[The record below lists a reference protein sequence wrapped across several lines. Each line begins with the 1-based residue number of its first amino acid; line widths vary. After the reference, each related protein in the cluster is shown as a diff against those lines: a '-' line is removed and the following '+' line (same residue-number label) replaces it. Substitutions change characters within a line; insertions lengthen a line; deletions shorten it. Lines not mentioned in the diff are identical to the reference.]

1 MKNKKKLI
9 LVIALAVLLIAAA
22 VVACLFIFGGKNSG
36 RTSITFE
43 GIEEIHAPV
52 GTVTEESLLAGVT
65 AKDNK
70 GNSKSVTVDLG
81 GADFNKPGRYVI
93 EYKCGEEIK
102 REVVYIYGDI
112 SYQVNEENLEG
123 NAVEIPFANAITS
136 LNFTKIV
143 SATDS
148 FGNELEVVKVEGD
161 PFDYLTGEYTVKY
174 TATDK
179 AGKTLEKTVTY
190 TVTSNI
196 NMTVQADVSVKYEQ
210 ESVTFKVDLDGEKDI
225 WLMAN
230 GGLVSIADYAMT
242 EKGLVLNASYFRTL
256 APGENTLKLCS
267 MNGSTVFT
275 FTVVDTGKPLF
286 TFDSIYK
293 TYIIAGNAAVYEM
306 PQTQIAGHEYS
317 YTYKITKDGV
327 SYKAQQVGDSIL
339 ITTSSGKNLG
349 PGMYDITVTATNK
362 ADTSKKTTIKRDF
375 RIYTNQ
381 AEIDGWKFGNDGNGS
396 QMVNVDLSDEGYYRT
411 AWQYTAKSPNSWNN
425 RVFWQKVTKATFQT
439 ITFDFKIT
447 SLGVA
452 EKENGPV
459 KFVSKSAKA
468 EIPFH
473 TSTMSGEGVAR
484 IFYDMNGNVVAQE
497 DLKMNTWYTVKM
509 DVSEIL
515 HPKSESTDLAWYFG
529 VSNKWQAT
537 MLITEM
543 HFWAY
548 EGTGTQ
554 NVFKDDAKTV
564 SIERNGG
571 KSNFASATLDDE
583 KVMMYTVTD
592 KHIPGTAIKRALK
605 VSLLDTSKEVVSIDF
620 KYLEEVKDVNGNV
633 LDLSMY
639 VHDVELRNDG
649 VFGANYAIVDA
660 ETGEPTVKMEV
671 GKWYTL
677 YITTHGRKTYTI
689 YPMGKADTQL
699 TCKVAFKNLQT
710 YDVDMPSALL
720 FSDSGNI
727 APSGMYKM
735 PDGEWGISYASY
747 TGWDATAN
755 TAYYRRI
762 VAKLNSDKYS
772 EIRFQFRYTVSA
784 YKDMESSMM
793 VNDLKFVA
801 PNITIVDENFN
812 PVEEK
817 DRKIGQWYTAVIAS
831 SDGSPLAKAIEM
843 YPQGY
848 NDGGQNEKIVN
859 VEMQFRDI
867 VAVETKPIPVH
878 TNDDNTVSLQAAS
891 GKSDLSA
898 GVDAEAGML
907 VYTNTKEQMPSA
919 PDSRALLLK
928 VLAEDKNIVKFSFKF
943 ESATAPDGTPLSP
956 DMYVADELRGGY
968 WRRAESAI
976 TDENGKPV
984 ANLEVG
990 KWYTMWITTEGQTE
1004 FRVYPMGMIGDQQVL
1019 CKMLVKDMETAE
1031 AEIGGAHFV
1040 SNDGGTFGAV
1050 GLYQNGEDKWEYFG
1064 SAYDRYSSWIP
1075 GYNGQPKNLA
1085 DYRKIRLSLDADD
1098 YVVASFEF
1106 QYQVSR
1112 YIKLEEGAEWT
1123 NNLALIS
1130 GATGHTLTVLDADGN
1145 EVAAADRQLGVWYTA
1160 IIKKTDGSA
1169 LSQSIPL
1176 YTCGYS
1182 GTNDNQSVEME
1193 ILLRNPKAAK
1203 GNVIYTNA
1211 DNTLSI
1217 QSAGMVDALSSDE
1230 NGIYYK
1236 MDKTTAATTT
1246 MADRALTIKRLE
1258 GNTKGLIKLELVL
1271 NSAKDQNDQNVEP
1284 WVVVENASGWFTYVL
1299 TDKDGNAVKYLKAD
1313 GNSYFLYITAK
1324 DPRPEDKA
1332 ADNTAFTF
1340 YPVGR
1345 SGEQVYA
1352 DLTIKS
1358 MEAIE
1363 VADSIVTMVLPDNWP
1378 YANLAIY
1385 QDENG
1390 RQYAYQSDNE
1400 LYCEYNG
1407 NTSWARRFNIK
1418 LDRADYL
1425 SLAFQIR
1432 YVESKYDGN
1441 TMHNL
1446 YISGCDVS
1454 YFDADF
1460 NSVAA
1465 ADLQDGVWYN
1475 VIVSKKGGG
1484 ALPANINDNLIV
1496 TQADSPIEFGAGKF
1510 VQVLMQVRNFKGIS
1524 AESIG
1529 IFSNDDNSVSYQ
1541 SAGAISTLSREE
1553 GTEEVRYQ
1561 LLQEKLPYTMA
1572 DKAIKLTLNDTTKE
1586 VISVKFTVNTLTD
1599 PSGGVLNPWV
1609 RVTTANGYDG
1619 NYVVI
1624 DENGNSCKT
1633 VEAGKTYTLFIT
1645 APENAYTTDA
1655 LYNQPA
1661 NPTEFVIYLMGRE
1674 DNQQLADISIT
1685 EIATHDVAAVSSVGG
1700 NLTYQTKLIHG
1711 NASYYQVGD
1720 KWNLAYASYYDLY
1733 RSSPTPTNNS
1743 AENREFIIKHGGT
1756 NIEELRF
1763 KIRFVEST
1771 ANGAPNF
1778 NLAANGGHTVT
1789 FYKDGAVVTT
1799 REAGVWYDV
1808 AITKSG
1814 GVVAEEFK
1822 LYGGSYSNDYPVNFQ
1837 YQIAD
1842 VELLTADT
1850 NPIKLAPATGTYGA
1864 MQRKANGDIIYQT
1877 NAVAANTSAYNR
1889 RFNITSPADAKLIR
1903 FDFVFDICEDASG
1916 NPVTPNLY
1924 AFVNENNSKKGHAV
1938 VTDQNG
1944 NPVFDLTVGTKYTM
1958 WITTNGNTAQEICV
1972 VGNST
1977 AALKAKITISNRQV
1991 VDVTTGAMTFT
2002 PNAATH
2008 GPVAMYMVGEELR
2021 YGFTLRTGIQ
2031 NVPTTGGAY
2040 TRRLFMN
2047 LDQSTYTK
2055 ASFEFMYTVAEV
2067 VAADAT
2073 VTTGG
2078 KMAASGAKYYTM
2090 DGVEVTDG
2098 KFTVNTWYKAEF
2110 VNDAGLPAKTEV
2122 YPMAYTEK
2130 PDGGQ
2135 LNAIMAIRNLF
2146 VPIEDT
2152 NPVTIASTEK
2162 SWVTLTYEM
2171 VAGQLGY
2178 SFNSTEYAAANSSS
2192 GWQRSFTLTNPL
2204 NKAAVLTLD
2213 FKFLS
2218 NSDSVGNLAAY
2229 TSATAPASYAIMEKD
2244 TGKLVG
2250 DCEVGKAYRLFINVD
2265 ANATVRVHTNVGHSG
2280 TSAFKLI
2287 FTDRQA
2293 LEAPTGDV
2301 SMSVNSIYYATIAN
2315 YCVDGEWRYGYT
2327 SYAGT
2332 LQSLNAQAADYR
2344 HIKVK
2349 QTASTYDQISFEFK
2363 YDVSQSVAADGTVTQ
2378 VNKRFDVSGLNKKF
2392 YTLDGVET
2400 STFTVGTWYKAV
2412 ISPTSGTFGASFSLY
2427 TMMYDLAPEGGKLQ
2441 MTMSFRNIKALKPD
2455 TSNVGIRT
2463 TETAWVSLTRDS
2475 VDGVQGYQFTTT
2487 AKSAIDSSAGWQ
2499 RSYKLTNPL
2508 ATDAVLI
2515 QDFKFISST
2524 DGEGNAIVPN
2534 LYGGSGKYVVIE
2546 KATGKQVG
2554 ACEIGKE
2561 YTLFVLAAANE
2572 EVTVYMNQGY
2582 NGPIKASVFLGNRE
2596 AVAAPA
2602 MGNVV
2607 FEAASLTYG
2616 ALGLYR
2622 VDGEWYYGFT
2632 HYSGV
2637 QGRHASGQYYRRLF
2651 MKQPADTYKAV
2662 TFQFKYD
2669 VAETVDAEGT
2679 VTQVSEPLNI
2689 SGAKYYTADG
2699 TEVTDG
2705 KFTLGTWYN
2714 VVVYNANNLPAS
2726 LEAYPVGNANY
2737 TGDGNIRIT
2746 ASFRN
2751 LKGVKE
2757 EVTFATPG
2765 TLADP
2770 TTSVGPY
2777 GFEYSIVG
2785 NSVVSGQR
2793 KLTATMANG
2802 NATELAFEIKL
2813 SNKKGVASY
2822 SIAGTDTT
2830 LQVKY
2835 YDATNAE
2842 VTSLTENTW
2851 YKMVITK
2858 KDGSALGTTALNLG
2872 MLGGQLPQPGAVDV
2886 VIRNVV
2892 VTAP

>member
-1 MKNKKKLI
+1 MQNKKKLS
-9 LVIALAVLLIAAA
+9 LVLCLVALL
-22 VVACLFIFGGKNSG
+22 VVGALCLSACTKKDSRSIVTFSG
-36 RTSITFE
+36 V
-43 GIEEIHAPV
+43 EEIHAPV

-65 AKDNK
+65 ATDANGKKQD
-70 GNSKSVTVDLG
+70 VTVDLG
-81 GADFNKPGRYVI
+81 GADLSKPGRYLI
-93 EYKCGEEIK
+93 EYKVGDNVK
-102 REVVYIYGDI
+102 REAVYLYGDI
-112 SYQVNEENLEG
+112 SFQINGQDLAG
-123 NAVEIPFANAITS
+123 DTIEIDFATAINS
-136 LNFTKIV
+136 LHFAKIA
-143 SATDS
+143 SAKDS
-148 FGNELEVVKVEGD
+148 FGNTITAKLVEGD
-161 PFDYLTGEYTVKY
+161 AFDYAVGEYTAKY
-174 TATDK
+174 AATDK
-179 AGKTLEKTVTY
+179 AGQTVEKTVTY
-190 TVTSNI
+190 TVTSDVE
-196 NMTVQADVSVKYEQ
+196 MTVQSGVSVKYEQ
-210 ESVTFKVDLDGEKDI
+210 ESATFKIGLDGEKDV

-230 GGLVSIADYAMT
+230 GGLVSIADYTVT
-242 EKGLVLNASYFRTL
+242 ETGLVLKASYFRTL
-256 APGENTLKLCS
+256 APGENTLKICS
-267 MNGSTVFT
+267 VNGSTEFT

-293 TYIIAGNAAVYEM
+293 SNIIAGSPVVYKM
-306 PQTQIAGHEYS
+306 PKAQIAGHEYS
-317 YTYKITKDGV
+317 YSFKVTKDGV
-327 SYKAQQVGDSIL
+327 SYKAEQKGNNLV
-339 ITTSSGKNLG
+339 ITTSSGKNPG

-396 QMVNVDLSDEGYYRT
+396 QLVNIDLTEEGYYRT
-411 AWQYTAKSPNSWNN
+411 AWKYTAKSPNSWNN

-439 ITFDFKIT
+439 ITFDFKVT
-447 SLGVA
+447 SLGIA

-459 KFVSKSAKA
+459 KFVGKNAKA

-484 IFYDMNGNVVAQE
+484 VFYDMNGNVVAQE
-497 DLKMNTWYTVKM
+497 ELKMNTWYTVKL

-548 EGTGTQ
+548 EGSGTQ
-554 NVFKDDAKTV
+554 NVFKDEAKTV

-592 KHIPGTAIKRALK
+592 KHIPGTAVKRALK
-605 VSLLDTSKEVVSIDF
+605 VTLNDTSKEVVSIDF

-689 YPMGKADTQL
+689 YPMGKKDTQL
-699 TCKVAFKNLQT
+699 TCKMAFKNLQT
-710 YDVDMPSALL
+710 YDVEMPGALL
-720 FSDSGNI
+720 FADSGNI

-747 TGWDATAN
+747 TGWDATPN
-755 TAYYRRI
+755 KAYYRRI
-762 VAKLNSDKYS
+762 IAKLDSDNYS

-784 YKDMESSMM
+784 YKDMESSML

-801 PNITIVDENFN
+801 PNITIVDDNFN
-812 PVEEK
+812 PVAEK
-817 DRKIGQWYTAVIAS
+817 DRQIGVWYTAVIAS
-831 SDGSPLAKAIEM
+831 SDGSPLAKSFEM

-848 NDGGQNEKIVN
+848 NDGGENEKIVN
-859 VEMQFRDI
+859 IELQFRNI
-867 VAVETKPIPVH
+867 VASENKPGEVI
-878 TNDDNTVSLQAAS
+878 TNDDETISLQALTN
-891 GKSDLSA
+891 KSDLA
-898 GVDAEAGML
+898 EGVDAEAGML
-907 VYTNTKEQMPSA
+907 VYTTTKDQMPSGS
-919 PDSRALLLK
+919 DSRALMLK
-928 VLAEDKNIVKFSFKF
+928 VLAEGKDMVKFDFKF
-943 ESATAPDGTPLSP
+943 ESATAPDGTPLNP
-956 DMYVADELRGGY
+956 DMLVAYEMGANY
-968 WRRAESAI
+968 WLAARFAMA
-976 TDENGKPV
+976 DENGVPT
-984 ANLEVG
+984 ANPEVG
-990 KWYTMWITTEGQTE
+990 KWYTMYIITDGRSD
-1004 FRVYPMGMIGDQQVL
+1004 FWVFPMGQIMQQQVASR
-1019 CKMLVKDMETAE
+1019 MLIKNVETLEEELPTNIFTAST
-1031 AEIGGAHFV
+1031 ATFAH
-1040 SNDGGTFGAV
+1040 N
-1050 GLYQNGEDKWEYFG
+1050 GLYKNTAGEWEYFY
-1064 SAYDRYSSWIP
+1064 SAYNRYSEWIP
-1075 GYNGQPKNLA
+1075 VYNGIGQNSAYNRRAQLKLDGA
-1085 DYRKIRLSLDADD
+1085 DY
-1098 YVVASFEF
+1098 VTASFQF
-1106 QYQVSR
+1106 
-1112 YIKLEEGAEWT
+1112 KLTHARFKAAPTEDIPVPEW
-1123 NNLALIS
+1123 ADSFGMAAVDAI
-1130 GATGHTLTVLDADGN
+1130 LDADGN
-1145 EVAAADRQLGVWYTA
+1145 KVTGALQPNVWYTA
-1160 IIKKTDGSA
+1160 VFNGKDGG
-1169 LSQSIPL
+1169 PL
-1176 YTCGYS
+1176 PTLREFYPGGYAD
-1182 GTNDNQSVEME
+1182 GHKGAYVEVEMVVKNV
-1193 ILLRNPKAAK
+1193 RAAK
-1203 GNVIYTNA
+1203 GNSVHTNA
-1211 DNTLSI
+1211 DNTISI
-1217 QSAGMVDALSSDE
+1217 QSAGMVDALSSDA
-1230 NGIYYK
+1230 NGIRYK
-1236 MDKTTAATTT
+1236 MDKATAAGTT
-1246 MADRALTIKRLE
+1246 MTDRALTIKRLE

-1271 NSAKDQNDQNVEP
+1271 NSAKDQNDQNVDP

-1324 DPRPEDKA
+1324 DPRPADKA
-1332 ADNTAFTF
+1332 TDNTAFTF

-1390 RQYAYQSDNE
+1390 RHYAYQSDNE
-1400 LYCEYNG
+1400 LYCEYSG
-1407 NTSWARRFNIK
+1407 NTAWARRFNIK
-1418 LDRADYL
+1418 LNRADYL

-1454 YFDADF
+1454 YFDAGF

-1484 ALPANINDNLIV
+1484 ALPVSINDNLIV
-1496 TQADSPIEFGAGKF
+1496 TQADSSIEFNAGKF
-1510 VQVLMQVRNFKGIS
+1510 VQVQVQMRNFNGIS
-1524 AESIG
+1524 AETIG
-1529 IFSNDDNSVSYQ
+1529 IFSNEDNSVSFQ

-1599 PSGGVLNPWV
+1599 PSGTVSTPWV

-1624 DENGNSCKT
+1624 DENGNACKT
-1633 VEAGKTYTLFIT
+1633 IQAGKTYTLFIT
-1645 APENAYTTDA
+1645 APENAIS
-1655 LYNQPA
+1655 LYSQPT
-1661 NPTEFVIYLMGRE
+1661 NPTEFIVYLMGRE

-1685 EIATHDVAAVSSVGG
+1685 EIATHDVTAVSSVGG
-1700 NLTYQTKLIHG
+1700 NLTYQTKMMHG
-1711 NASYYQVGD
+1711 NASYYKVGD
-1720 KWNLAYASYYDLY
+1720 KWNLAYASYSALY
-1733 RSSPTPTNNS
+1733 SSSPTPSSNS

-1778 NLAANGGHTVT
+1778 NLAANGGHTIT

-1842 VELLTADT
+1842 VEMLTADT
-1850 NPIKLAPATGTYGA
+1850 NPVKLAPATGTYGA

-1877 NAVAANTSAYNR
+1877 NAVATNTSAYNR

-1903 FDFVFDICEDASG
+1903 FDFVFDICEDANG

-1924 AFVNENNSKKGHAV
+1924 VFVNENSAKKGNFV
-1938 VTDQNG
+1938 VTDQGG
-1944 NPVFDLTVGTKYTM
+1944 NPVFNLTVGAKYTM
-1958 WITTNGNTAQEICV
+1958 WLTTYGNTLQEICV
-1972 VGNST
+1972 VGNSS

-1991 VDVTTGAMTFT
+1991 VEVEEGAVTMSPA
-2002 PNAATH
+2002 AATH
-2008 GPVAMYMVGEELR
+2008 GALSMYKVGDELR
-2021 YGFTLRTGIQ
+2021 YGFTSIAGVHITG
-2031 NVPTTGGAY
+2031 TSHHW
-2040 TRRLFMN
+2040 TRRIFLN
-2047 LDQSTYTK
+2047 QAADTYKKMT
-2055 ASFEFMYTVAEV
+2055 FEFMYTVGEKIST
-2067 VAADAT
+2067 ADGT
-2073 VTTGG
+2073 TTQVTDDL
-2078 KMAASGAKYYTM
+2078 MISGAKYYTL
-2090 DGVEVTDG
+2090 DGVEITDR
-2098 KFTVNTWYKAEF
+2098 KFNIGQWYKVEISSANAF
-2110 VNDAGLPAKTEV
+2110 GSSITV
-2122 YPMAYTEK
+2122 YPMREVNTTADYK
-2130 PDGGQ
+2130 
-2135 LNAIMAIRNLF
+2135 LNVITAFRSFF
-2146 VPIEDT
+2146 VPVEDT
-2152 NPVTIASTEK
+2152 NPVTIASSEK
-2162 SWVTLTYEM
+2162 SWVTLTYGM
-2171 VAGQLGY
+2171 VGGKLGY
-2178 SFNSTEYAAANSSS
+2178 TFDSTAYAAANSSAA
-2192 GWQRSFTLTNPL
+2192 WQRSFTLTNPL

-2229 TSATAPASYAIMEKD
+2229 TSPTDPGSYAIMEKD

-2250 DCEVGKAYRLFINVD
+2250 DCEVGKEYTLFINVD

-2301 SMSVNSIYYATIAN
+2301 TMGVNSIYYATIAN

-2332 LQSLNAQAADYR
+2332 LQNLNTQAANYR

-2349 QTASTYDQISFEFK
+2349 QAASTYDQISFEFK

-2378 VNKRFDVSGLNKKF
+2378 VNKRFDVGGNKKF

-2412 ISPTSGTFGASFSLY
+2412 MSPSSGTFGASFSLY
-2427 TMMYDLAPEGGKLQ
+2427 PMMYDLAPEGGKLQ
-2441 MTMSFRNIKALKPD
+2441 MTMAFRNIKALKPD
-2455 TSNVGIRT
+2455 TSNVAIRT
-2463 TETAWVSLTRDS
+2463 TEASWVSLTRDS

-2508 ATDAVLI
+2508 ATNAVLI
-2515 QDFKFISST
+2515 QDFKFLSST

-2534 LYGGSGKYVVIE
+2534 LIAFKDGPAPTNYVIIE

-2561 YTLFVLAAANE
+2561 YTLFVQATANE
-2572 EVTVYMNQGY
+2572 EVTIYMNQGH
-2582 NGPIKASVFLGNRE
+2582 NGPIKASVFLGARE
-2596 AVAAPA
+2596 AVAAPD
-2602 MGNVV
+2602 MGDVI
-2607 FEAASLTYG
+2607 FESASLYYG

-2632 HYSGV
+2632 HYTGI
-2637 QGRHASGQYYRRLF
+2637 QYRNASGQYYRRLF

-2669 VAETVDAEGT
+2669 VAEKVDAEGT

-2737 TGDGNIRIT
+2737 TGEGNIRIT

-2751 LKGVKE
+2751 VKGIKE

-2765 TLADP
+2765 TFADP
-2770 TTSVGPY
+2770 TSVFGPN
-2777 GFEYSIVG
+2777 GFEYSIIGTEKVG
-2785 NSVVSGQR
+2785 SAER
-2793 KLTATMANG
+2793 KLTATLANG
-2802 NATELAFEIKL
+2802 SATSLSFEIKL
-2813 SNKKGVASY
+2813 SNLDSANAKIDSFGS
-2822 SIAGTDTT
+2822 GLT
-2830 LQVKY
+2830 VKF

-2842 VTSLTENTW
+2842 VTSLAVDTW
-2851 YKMVITK
+2851 YKMVVTK
-2858 KDGSALGTTALNLG
+2858 GGSALGTDALTLGNLG
-2872 MLGGQLPQPGAVDV
+2872 GTGRGTGKLDV
-2886 VIRNVV
+2886 AIRNVV

>member
-1 MKNKKKLI
+1 MQNKKRI
-9 LVIALAVLLIAAA
+9 SLVLCLVALLVVGTLCLTACTDKDTRSIA
-22 VVACLFIFGGKNSG
+22 
-36 RTSITFE
+36 TFE
-43 GIEEIHAPV
+43 GVEEIHAPV

-65 AKDNK
+65 AVDANGKNMK
-70 GNSKSVTVDLG
+70 VTVDLG
-81 GADFNKPGRYVI
+81 DADLSKPGRYLIV
-93 EYKCGEEIK
+93 YKAGENIK
-102 REVVYIYGDI
+102 REAVYLYGDI
-112 SYQVNEENLEG
+112 TFMVNGQKPESDKI
-123 NAVEIPFANAITS
+123 EIDFATAINS
-136 LNFTKIV
+136 LHFAKIV
-143 SATDS
+143 SAADS
-148 FGNELEVVKVEGD
+148 FGNQITATLVEGD
-161 PFDYLTGEYTVKY
+161 QFDYAVGEYTAKY

-179 AGKTLEKTVTY
+179 AGQTIEKTVTY
-190 TVTSNI
+190 VVTSEI
-196 NMTVQADVSVKYEQ
+196 EMTVQSGVSVKYEQ
-210 ESVTFKVDLDGEKDI
+210 DSVTFKIDLDGEKDI

-230 GGLVSIADYAMT
+230 GGLVSIADYVVT
-242 EKGLVLNASYFRTL
+242 EKGLELKSSYFRTL
-256 APGENTLKLCS
+256 PAGENTLKICS
-267 MNGSTVFT
+267 VNGSTEFT

-293 TYIIAGNAAVYEM
+293 SNIIAGSPVVYKM
-306 PQTQIAGHEYS
+306 PKAQIAGHEYS
-317 YTYKITKDGV
+317 YSFKVTKGGVTYKAVQKGNNL
-327 SYKAQQVGDSIL
+327 L
-339 ITTSSGKNLG
+339 ITTASGGNPG
-349 PGMYDITVTATNK
+349 AGMYDITVTATNM

-375 RIYTNQ
+375 RIYSNQ

-396 QMVNVDLSDEGYYRT
+396 QMVNVDLSDKGYYRT
-411 AWQYTAKSPNSWNN
+411 SWQYDAKSPNSWNG
-425 RVFWQKVTKATFQT
+425 RLFWKDATKATFQNV
-439 ITFDFKIT
+439 TFDFYVY

-452 EKENGPV
+452 EKENG
-459 KFVSKSAKA
+459 KVSYVGRNADMTVPFSAG
-468 EIPFH
+468 
-473 TSTMSGEGVAR
+473 TMAGDGVAMV
-484 IFYDMNGNVVAQE
+484 IYDMNGNIVDKSE
-497 DLKMNTWYTVKM
+497 LKMNTWYTMKL
-509 DVSEIL
+509 DTSEIL
-515 HPKSESTDLAWYFG
+515 HKDKEKTDMVLYPG
-529 VSNKWQAT
+529 VSNKWQLG
-537 MLITEM
+537 MYITEM

-548 EGTGTQ
+548 EGAGAQ
-554 NVFKDDAKTV
+554 YVFKDADKTV
-564 SIERNGG
+564 SLERNGG
-571 KSNFASATLDDE
+571 KSNLVSGKLDDE
-583 KVMMYTVTD
+583 SVINYTVTE
-592 KHIPGTAIKRALK
+592 KHIPGTALKRALK
-605 VSLLDTSKEVVSIDF
+605 VTLNDTSREVISVDF
-620 KYLEEVKDVNGNV
+620 KYLEEVKDAKGNV

-639 VHDVELRNDG
+639 VQNADDTRAG
-649 VFGANYAIVDA
+649 VFGANYAIIDA

-677 YITTHGRKTYTI
+677 YITANGNKNFI
-689 YPMGKADTQL
+689 VYPMGKNDTQL
-699 TCKVAFKNLQT
+699 TCKAVFKNLQT
-710 YDVDMPSALL
+710 YDVEMPGALL

-747 TGWDATAN
+747 TGWDATPN

-762 VAKLNSDKYS
+762 IAKLDSDKYS

-784 YKDMESSMM
+784 YKDKESSML

-801 PNITIVDENFN
+801 PNITIVDDDFN
-812 PVEEK
+812 PVAEK

-831 SDGSPLAKAIEM
+831 SDGSPLAKSFEM

-848 NDGGQNEKIVN
+848 NDGGKDEKIVN
-859 VEMQFRDI
+859 VELQFKNI
-867 VAVETKPIPVH
+867 VASENKPGEVI
-878 TNDDNTVSLQAAS
+878 TNDDSTISMQALTN
-891 GKSDLSA
+891 KSDLTK

-907 VYTNTKEQMPSA
+907 VYTTTKDQMPSGS
-919 PDSRALLLK
+919 DSRALMMK
-928 VLAEDKNIVKFSFKF
+928 VLAEGKDMVKFDFKF
-943 ESATAPDGTPLSP
+943 ESATAPDGTPLNP
-956 DMYVADELRGGY
+956 DMLVAYEMGTNY
-968 WRRAESAI
+968 WLAARFAMA
-976 TDENGKPV
+976 DENGVPT
-984 ANLEVG
+984 ANPEVG
-990 KWYTMWITTEGQTE
+990 KWYTMYIITDGHSD
-1004 FRVYPMGMIGDQQVL
+1004 FWVFPMGQIMQQQVA
-1019 CKMLVKDMETAE
+1019 CRMLIKNLETLEEDLPTNIFTAST
-1031 AEIGGAHFV
+1031 ATFAH
-1040 SNDGGTFGAV
+1040 N
-1050 GLYQNGEDKWEYFG
+1050 GLYKNAAGEWEYFY
-1064 SAYDRYSSWIP
+1064 SAYNRYSEWIP
-1075 GYNGQPKNLA
+1075 VYNGIGQNSAYNRRAQLKLDSA
-1085 DYRKIRLSLDADD
+1085 DY
-1098 YVVASFEF
+1098 VTASFQF
-1106 QYQVSR
+1106 
-1112 YIKLEEGAEWT
+1112 KLTHARFKAAPTEEIPVPEWADSFG
-1123 NNLALIS
+1123 LAAVDAI
-1130 GATGHTLTVLDADGN
+1130 LDADGN
-1145 EVAAADRQLGVWYTA
+1145 KVTGTLQANVWYTA
-1160 IIKKTDGSA
+1160 IFNGKDGG
-1169 LSQSIPL
+1169 PL
-1176 YTCGYS
+1176 PTLREFYPAGYAD
-1182 GTNDNQSVEME
+1182 GHKGAYVEVEMQVKNV
-1193 ILLRNPKAAK
+1193 RAAK
-1203 GNVIYTNA
+1203 GNSVHTNA
-1211 DNTLSI
+1211 DSTLSI
-1217 QSAGMVDALSSDE
+1217 QSAGMVDALSSDA

-1236 MDKTTAATTT
+1236 MDKATAAATTMT
-1246 MADRALTIKRLE
+1246 DRALAIKRLE

-1271 NSAKDQNDQNVEP
+1271 NSAKDQNDADVSP

-1324 DPRPEDKA
+1324 DPRPEDKKP

-1363 VADSIVTMVLPDNWP
+1363 IADSIVTMVLPDNWP

-1400 LYCEYNG
+1400 LYCEYSG

-1425 SLAFQIR
+1425 SMAFQIR

-1484 ALPANINDNLIV
+1484 ALPVNINDNLIV
-1496 TQADSPIEFGAGKF
+1496 TSADSSIEFNAGKF
-1510 VQVLMQVRNFKGIS
+1510 VQVQVQMRNFKGIS

-1529 IFSNDDNSVSYQ
+1529 IFSNADNSVSFQ

-1553 GTEEVRYQ
+1553 GAEEVRYQ

-1685 EIATHDVAAVSSVGG
+1685 EIAAHDVTAASSAGG

-1711 NASYYQVGD
+1711 NASYYKAGD

-1778 NLAANGGHTVT
+1778 NLAANGSHTIT

-1850 NPIKLAPATGTYGA
+1850 NPIKMAPATGTYGA

-1944 NPVFDLTVGTKYTM
+1944 NPVFDLSVGTKYTM
-1958 WITTNGNTAQEICV
+1958 WITTNGNTAQEIAV

-2031 NVPTTGGAY
+2031 NVPTSGGAY

-2098 KFTVNTWYKAEF
+2098 KFAVNTWYKAEF
-2110 VNDAGLPAKTEV
+2110 VNDAGLNTKTEI
-2122 YPMAYTEK
+2122 YPMEYAEK

-2152 NPVTIASTEK
+2152 NPITIASTEK

-2192 GWQRSFTLTNPL
+2192 AWQRSFTLTNPL

-2229 TSATAPASYAIMEKD
+2229 TSATAPGSYAIMEKD

-2250 DCEVGKAYRLFINVD
+2250 ECEVGKAYRLFINVD
-2265 ANATVRVHTNVGHSG
+2265 ANATVRVHTNVGHTG

-2349 QTASTYDQISFEFK
+2349 QDASTYDQISFEFK

-2378 VNKRFDVSGLNKKF
+2378 VNKRFDVGGNKKF

-2412 ISPTSGTFGASFSLY
+2412 MSPSSGTFGASFSLY

-2463 TETAWVSLTRDS
+2463 TETSWVSLTRDI

-2487 AKSAIDSSAGWQ
+2487 AKSAVDSNAGWQ

-2508 ATDAVLI
+2508 ATNAVLI
-2515 QDFKFISST
+2515 QDFKFLSST

-2534 LYGGSGKYVVIE
+2534 LIAFKDGPAATNYVIIE

-2561 YTLFVLAAANE
+2561 YTLFVQTAANE
-2572 EVTVYMNQGY
+2572 EVTIYMNQGH
-2582 NGPIKASVFLGNRE
+2582 NGPIKASVFLGARE
-2596 AVAAPA
+2596 AVAAPN
-2602 MGNVV
+2602 MGDVT
-2607 FEAASLTYG
+2607 FESASLYYG

-2632 HYSGV
+2632 HYTGI
-2637 QGRHASGQYYRRLF
+2637 QYRNASGQYYRRLF

-2737 TGDGNIRIT
+2737 TGEGNIRIT

-2765 TLADP
+2765 TFADP
-2770 TTSVGPY
+2770 TTSVGPN

-2785 NSVVSGQR
+2785 DSVVSSQR
-2793 KLTATMANG
+2793 RLTATMANG

-2813 SNKKGVASY
+2813 SNKKGMASY

-2830 LQVKY
+2830 LTVKY
-2835 YDATNAE
+2835 YNASNAE

-2851 YKMVITK
+2851 YKMVVTK

-2872 MLGGQLPQPGAVDV
+2872 LLGGQLPQPGAVDV

>member
-1 MKNKKKLI
+1 MQNKKKLS
-9 LVIALAVLLIAAA
+9 LVLCLVALL
-22 VVACLFIFGGKNSG
+22 VVGTLCLSACTKKDTRSFV
-36 RTSITFE
+36 TFE
-43 GIEEIHAPV
+43 GVEEIHAPV

-65 AKDNK
+65 AVDANGKKKD
-70 GNSKSVTVDLG
+70 VTVDLG
-81 GADFNKPGRYVI
+81 GADLSKPGRYLI
-93 EYKCGEEIK
+93 EYKAGDNVK
-102 REVVYIYGDI
+102 REAVYLYGDI
-112 SYQVNEENLEG
+112 SFQVNGQKPESDKI
-123 NAVEIPFANAITS
+123 EIDFATAINS
-136 LNFTKIV
+136 LHFAKIV

-148 FGNELEVVKVEGD
+148 FGNQITATLVEGD
-161 PFDYLTGEYTVKY
+161 QFDYAVGEYTAKY

-179 AGKTLEKTVTY
+179 AGQTAEKTFTY
-190 TVTSNI
+190 VVTSDI
-196 NMTVQADVSVKYEQ
+196 EMTVQSSVTVKYEQ
-210 ESVTFKVDLDGEKDI
+210 DSVTFKVDLDGEKDV

-230 GGLVSIADYAMT
+230 GGLVSIADYVVT
-242 EKGLVLNASYFRTL
+242 EDGLELKSSYFRTL

-267 MNGSTVFT
+267 VNGSTEFT

-293 TYIIAGNAAVYEM
+293 TNIIAGSPVVYKM
-306 PQTQIAGHEYS
+306 PKSQIAGHEYS
-317 YTYKITKDGV
+317 YSFKVTKDGV
-327 SYKAQQVGDSIL
+327 TYKAEQKGNNLL
-339 ITTSSGKNLG
+339 ITTSSGKNPG

-362 ADTSKKTTIKRDF
+362 ADTSKKTTFKGDF
-375 RIYTNQ
+375 RVYTNQ

-762 VAKLNSDKYS
+762 IAKLNSDKYS

-878 TNDDNTVSLQAAS
+878 TNDANTVSLQAAS

-919 PDSRALLLK
+919 PDSRAMILK
-928 VLAEDKNIVKFSFKF
+928 VLEEGKNIVKFSFKF

-976 TDENGKPV
+976 TDENDKPV

-1217 QSAGMVDALSSDE
+1217 QSAGMVDALSSDA

-1236 MDKTTAATTT
+1236 MDKATAATTT

-1258 GNTKGLIKLELVL
+1258 DNTKGLIKLELVL
-1271 NSAKDQNDQNVEP
+1271 NSAKDQNDQDVAP
-1284 WVVVENASGWFTYVL
+1284 WIVVENASGWFTYVL

-1496 TQADSPIEFGAGKF
+1496 TQADSSIEFGAGKF

-1624 DENGNSCKT
+1624 DENGNSCKN

-1711 NASYYQVGD
+1711 NASYYKVGD

-1771 ANGAPNF
+1771 ANGQPNF

-1903 FDFVFDICEDASG
+1903 FDFVFDICEDANG

-1944 NPVFDLTVGTKYTM
+1944 NPVFDLTIGTKYTM

-2067 VAADAT
+2067 VAADTT

-2098 KFTVNTWYKAEF
+2098 KFAVNTWYKAEF

-2204 NKAAVLTLD
+2204 DKAAVLTLD

-2332 LQSLNAQAADYR
+2332 LQNLNAQAADYR

-2572 EVTVYMNQGY
+2572 EVTVYMNQGH
-2582 NGPIKASVFLGNRE
+2582 NGPIKASVFLGARE

-2602 MGNVV
+2602 MGDVV

-2705 KFTLGTWYN
+2705 KFTTGTWYN
-2714 VVVYNANNLPAS
+2714 VVVYNADNLPAS

-2765 TLADP
+2765 TFADP
-2770 TTSVGPY
+2770 TSTFGPN
-2777 GFEYSIVG
+2777 GFEYSIIGTEKVG
-2785 NSVVSGQR
+2785 SAER

-2802 NATELAFEIKL
+2802 SATSLSFEIKL
-2813 SNKKGVASY
+2813 SNLDSANAKIDSFGS
-2822 SIAGTDTT
+2822 GLT
-2830 LQVKY
+2830 VKFY
-2835 YDATNAE
+2835 NATNAE
-2842 VTSLTENTW
+2842 VTTLTVDTW
-2851 YKMVITK
+2851 YKMVVTK
-2858 KDGSALGTTALNLG
+2858 TDGSALGTEALTLGNLG
-2872 MLGGQLPQPGAVDV
+2872 GTGRGTGKLDV
-2886 VIRNVV
+2886 AIRNVV